1 MTHPFFTEIIA
12 LISWEGTP
20 TQIRMR
26 VGSITFHACVC
37 VCVCVA
43 GGGHDGSL
51 CLLHVKTL
59 KYLYVYF
66 TKLLFAVTQP
76 LISLK

>member
-1 MTHPFFTEIIA
+1 MMTLAFYFTEIIV

-26 VGSITFHACVC
+26 VGSITFHACLFVGGRRW
-37 VCVCVA
+37 
-43 GGGHDGSL
+43 GGGRRGLHDRSI
-51 CLLHVKTL
+51 CLLYVKVL

-66 TKLLFAVTQP
+66 
-76 LISLK
+76 I

>member
-1 MTHPFFTEIIA
+1 M

-26 VGSITFHACVC
+26 VGSITFHACLA
-37 VCVCVA
+37 A
-43 GGGHDGSL
+43 GEGGRGVHDGAV
-51 CLLHVKTL
+51 CLLYVKIL

-66 TKLLFAVTQP
+66 IYLLFAATQP
-76 LISLK
+76 LISLKWVFLLFWWVP